1 MNSELKRGF
10 ITDLLNT
17 PFLLVSFKYIPYGS
31 TSFVICVSYA
41 LFPFSLIQ
49 SSNSWMYYVLFPRN
63 TITSLWWEEYN
74 RNSPSFSNSVFV
86 DGIIFTLLFR
96 NTIWN
101 TIPRSSSSLSP
112 SATLSLKNRRQATTT
127 HSYGFEANSYS
138 PESNH
143 RCWWME

>member
-1 MNSELKRGF
+1 MNNELKRGF

-17 PFLLVSFKYIPYGS
+17 PFLLVNSNCIQHGS
-31 TSFVICVSYA
+31 INFVICVSYA
-41 LFPFSLIQ
+41 FFPFSPIQ
-49 SSNSWMYYVLFPRN
+49 SSNSWMYYDLFPRN

-74 RNSPSFSNSVFV
+74 RNSPSFSNSAFV
-86 DGIIFTLLFR
+86 DGMSFTLLFR

-112 SATLSLKNRRQATTT
+112 SVTLSLKNRRQAITT
-127 HSYGFEANSYS
+127 HSYGFEAISYS
-138 PESNH
+138 RVSNH